1 MIFCIS
7 QPFFTSFCS
16 IFPTLCNNRGMEI
29 EYKFWKRIDLLRKDS
44 AINTLDQLAVV
55 AGMKGQRIR
64 EQRSKQTLP
73 KAINILA
80 MAKAFGVSMEYL
92 LIGESSDYH
101 QKNYSKRIE
110 AIAEKLCNV
119 SETDL
124 SLIERSVELLPLK
137 EQSAKVNVG

>member
-1 MIFCIS
+1 M
-7 QPFFTSFCS
+7 
-16 IFPTLCNNRGMEI
+16 GI
-29 EYKFWKRIDLLRKDS
+29 EYNFWKRIDLLRKNS

-55 AGMKGQRIR
+55 AEMKGQRIR

-92 LIGESSDYH
+92 LIGESSNFQ

-110 AIAEKLCNV
+110 AIADKLCNV
-119 SETDL
+119 SEMDL
-124 SLIERSVELLPLK
+124 YLIERNVELLPVQEK
-137 EQSAKVNVG
+137 SKKVNAG